1 MSDNKVT
8 FWLYWNGEP
17 IMPIRAYPFVHN
29 DWIRVKAIEIL
40 HAFPKRFT
48 MDCCEG
54 DAENILSMAEVRR
67 PAGT

>member
-1 MSDNKVT
+1 
-8 FWLYWNGEP
+8 
-17 IMPIRAYPFVHN
+17 MPIRAYPFVHN